1 MGFNWVLYLD
11 LAKELIYDRKEIPLK
26 EAYFRTAISRAY
38 YGVFCIAR
46 NYIEKTISLRK
57 GELKEIHKFV
67 IEYYERSP
75 KRIMNQIGA
84 DLDRLRKARN
94 GADYD
99 NNFQV
104 NEFKAKVEY
113 QLSQKILKNLKKI
126 GAI

>member
-1 MGFNWVLYLD
+1 MIGFNWTLYLE
-11 LAKELIYDRKEIPLK
+11 LAKELIYNSEQTSLK
-26 EAYFRTAISRAY
+26 EASLRTGISRAY

-46 NYIEKTISLRK
+46 NYLERAVSVPK
-57 GELKEIHKFV
+57 KEVHKFV
-67 IEYYERSP
+67 IEYYESSSNRT
-75 KRIMNQIGA
+75 MNQIGA

-94 GADYD
+94 GADYE

-104 NEFKAKVEY
+104 NEFKAKVKY